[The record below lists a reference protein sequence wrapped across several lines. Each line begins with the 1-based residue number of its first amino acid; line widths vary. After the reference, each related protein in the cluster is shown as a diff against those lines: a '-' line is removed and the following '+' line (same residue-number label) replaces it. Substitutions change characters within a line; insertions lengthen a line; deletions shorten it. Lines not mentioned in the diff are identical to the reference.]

1 MRYTAGMNTAPSASA
16 KRILMIVANPAVSPV
31 TGWPIGFW
39 AAELTHPW
47 LEFVKAGYNVA
58 LASPAGGAVKVDNY
72 SDPRDASG
80 YSAND
85 IISLGV
91 LSQPLM
97 AGLLEKTAALA
108 DVKLAD
114 FDAVFV
120 CGGQSPMVTFIENA
134 ALHRF
139 LAAAYEAG
147 KVVALVCHGTC
158 VLLKVRTSDGKLL
171 VEGRTWTG
179 FANSEEQFAEKA
191 VGRKI
196 QPFWIETEAKKI
208 AGTNFITHNAFEE
221 FAVRDGRLI
230 TGQQQ
235 NSGGAAARLVV
246 EALGR

>member
-1 MRYTAGMNTAPSASA
+1 
-16 KRILMIVANPAVSPV
+16 MIVANPAVSPV
-31 TGWPIGFW
+31 TGWPVGFW

-47 LEFVKAGYNVA
+47 LEFVKAGYAVE
-58 LASPAGGAVKVDNY
+58 LASPAGGRTQVDGY
-72 SDPRDASG
+72 SDPRDPSG

-91 LSQPLM
+91 LSHPHM
-97 AGLLEKTAALA
+97 AAMLEKTRALA
-108 DVKLAD
+108 DVKPTD
-114 FDAVFV
+114 FEAVFV
-120 CGGQSPMVTFIENA
+120 CGGQSPMVTFVENS

-139 LAAAYEAG
+139 LVAAYEAG
-147 KVVALVCHGTC
+147 KVTALVCHGTC
-158 VLLKVRTSDGKLL
+158 VLLKLRTGEGKLL

-208 AGTNFITHNAFEE
+208 PGTNFITHNAFEE

-235 NSGGAAARLVV
+235 NSGAAVARLVI
-246 EALGR
+246 EALGK

>member
-1 MRYTAGMNTAPSASA
+1 
-16 KRILMIVANPAVSPV
+16 MIVANPAISPV

-47 LEFVKAGYNVA
+47 LEFAKAGYSIE
-58 LASPAGGAVKVDNY
+58 LASPAGGKTVVDGY

-85 IISLGV
+85 IISMGV
-91 LSQPLM
+91 LSTPAM
-97 AGLLEKTAALA
+97 AAMLEKTKALA
-108 DVKLAD
+108 EVKVAD
-114 FDAVFV
+114 YDAIFV
-120 CGGQSPMVTFIENA
+120 CGGQSPMVTFFENA
-134 ALHRF
+134 ALHAF
-139 LAAAYEAG
+139 VASAYEAG
-147 KVVALVCHGTC
+147 KVTALVCHGTC

-171 VEGRTWTG
+171 VEGKTWTG
-179 FANSEEQFAEKA
+179 FANSEERFAEQA
-191 VGRKI
+191 VGSKI

-235 NSGGAAARLVV
+235 NSGGAAARLVIA
-246 EALGR
+246 ALGQ

>member
-1 MRYTAGMNTAPSASA
+1 MNTTSAASA

-47 LEFVKAGYNVA
+47 VEFVKAGYSVE
-58 LASPAGGAVKVDNY
+58 LASPQGGKTVLDSY

-80 YSAND
+80 YSASD

-91 LSQPLM
+91 LNQPSM
-97 AGLLEKTAALA
+97 TAMLERTKAIA
-108 DVKLAD
+108 DLKPAD
-114 FDAVFV
+114 YDAIFV
-120 CGGQSPMVTFIENA
+120 CGGQSPMVTFIEHA

-139 LAAAYEAG
+139 LVSAYEAG
-147 KVVALVCHGTC
+147 KVMALVCHGTC
-158 VLLKVRTSDGKLL
+158 VLLKLRTGDGKLL
-171 VEGRTWTG
+171 VEGKTWTG

-191 VGRKI
+191 VGTKL
-196 QPFWIETEAKKI
+196 QPFWIETEARKI
-208 AGTNFITHNAFEE
+208 PGTNFITHNAFEE

-246 EALGR
+246 EALGK

>member
-1 MRYTAGMNTAPSASA
+1 MHNASA
-16 KRILMIVANPAVSPV
+16 KHILMIVANPTVSPV

-47 LEFVKAGYNVA
+47 VEFVEAGHQVS
-58 LASPAGGAVKVDNY
+58 LASPEGGKVAIDAY

-80 YSAND
+80 YSASD
-85 IISLGV
+85 VISLGV
-91 LSQPLM
+91 ISHPQM
-97 AGLLEKTAALA
+97 AGMLDRTAALA
-108 DVKLAD
+108 SLRLED

-120 CGGQSPMVTFIENA
+120 CGGQSPMVTFIDHA
-134 ALHRF
+134 PLHAFIAR
-139 LAAAYEAG
+139 AYEAG

-171 VEGRTWTG
+171 VEGKTWTG

-191 VGRKI
+191 VGGKI
-196 QPFWIETEAKKI
+196 QPFWIETEARKI
-208 AGTNFITHNAFEE
+208 AGTNFITHNAFEP
-221 FAVRDGRLI
+221 FAVRDGRLV

-235 NSGGAAARLVV
+235 HSSRAAARLVI

>member
-1 MRYTAGMNTAPSASA
+1 MNNAISSAA

-47 LEFVKAGYNVA
+47 LEFVHAGYAMV
-58 LASPAGGAVKVDNY
+58 LASPAGGRSQVDGY

-80 YSAND
+80 YSAHD

-91 LSQPLM
+91 LTNPRMTAMLEATRPL
-97 AGLLEKTAALA
+97 AGVELSE
-108 DVKLAD
+108 

-120 CGGQSPMVTFIENA
+120 CGGQSPMVTFIENE

-139 LAAAYEAG
+139 LARAYEAG
-147 KVVALVCHGTC
+147 KIVALVCHGTC
-158 VLLKVRTSDGKLL
+158 VLLKVRTSDGRLL
-171 VEGRTWTG
+171 VEGKTWTG
-179 FANSEEQFAEKA
+179 FANSEEQYAEKA
-191 VGRKI
+191 VGQKI

-208 AGTNFITHNAFEE
+208 PGTNFITHNALEE

-235 NSGGAAARLVV
+235 NSGRAAAQLVIA
-246 EALGR
+246 ALGQ